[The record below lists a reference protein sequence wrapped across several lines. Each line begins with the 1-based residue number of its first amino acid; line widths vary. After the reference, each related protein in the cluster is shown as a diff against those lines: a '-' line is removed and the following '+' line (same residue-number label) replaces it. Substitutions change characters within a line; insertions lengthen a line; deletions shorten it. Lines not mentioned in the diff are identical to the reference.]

1 MTRPGVPVPVAPAPA
16 SRVPAAPAP
25 AAVGSEA
32 AVAVA
37 GEAAVAGLGFPGLF
51 WTCGCSCGGR
61 SETWPEQ
68 AAAAQSVEPAGHS
81 TVR

>member
-1 MTRPGVPVPVAPAPA
+1 MTRPVAPVPVAPALA

-25 AAVGSEA
+25 VAVGSEA
-32 AVAVA
+32 AVAAA
-37 GEAAVAGLGFPGLF
+37 GEAAAAGPGSPGLF

-68 AAAAQSVEPAGHS
+68 AAAAQSVGPAGHS

>member
-16 SRVPAAPAP
+16 SRVPAALSP

-32 AVAVA
+32 AVAAA
-37 GEAAVAGLGFPGLF
+37 GGAAVVGPGFPGLF
-51 WTCGCSCGGR
+51 WTCGCSCGGW

-68 AAAAQSVEPAGHS
+68 VAAAQSVEPAGHS

>member
-16 SRVPAAPAP
+16 SRVPAALAP
-25 AAVGSEA
+25 AAVGSVA
-32 AVAVA
+32 AVAAA

-68 AAAAQSVEPAGHS
+68 VAAAQSVGPAGHS